1 MLQQVTVVAGKLD
14 NETGFAKR
22 EALDDHVAVS
32 LCVSDPTVRERGEIR
47 VLRENILG
55 RHIFLKLDE
64 EAFVA
69 NECVERIKRLD
80 VVGCVSCDEAFAG
93 RRHSKIDEGMHQWR
107 AAKTAKPD
115 VMRRAQSCRKNCL
128 IIHLT
133 PPDFIAL
140 SSSEFQKIL
149 LLTGKNTMD
158 RGG

>member
-14 NETGFAKR
+14 NETGVAKH
-22 EALDDHVAVS
+22 EALDDHVTVP

-55 RHIFLKLDE
+55 RNIFLKLDE

-69 NECVERIKRLD
+69 NECVERIEWLH

-93 RRHSKIDEGMHQWR
+93 WRHSKIDEGMHQWR

-115 VMRRAQSCRKNCL
+115 VMRPVQSCRKNRL

-133 PPDFIAL
+133 SPDFIAVF
-140 SSSEFQKIL
+140 SSEFQKIL

-158 RGG
+158 QGE